1 MGVTQRQTQQ
11 LQPRRLREW
20 VPGSSLL
27 QTSNFSFLQL
37 PNSKT
42 NQPVKMAM
50 SKIRQN
56 YHEDCEALINKQIN
70 MEFYA
75 SYVYLSMSSFFNR
88 DDQALHGF
96 AEHFKK
102 ESNEERGHG
111 MKLMEYQTKR
121 GGRVVFQ
128 DIAKPTTMDWGSPLE
143 AMEAALELEKTV
155 NQSLLDI
162 HKVAGDKGDGHLCD
176 FLESE
181 YLSEQVEGI
190 KAVGDLITKMKRAGD
205 GLGLHIID
213 KEMGSQFSKTCN
225 TKPQLAAIRL
235 TDWI

>member
-1 MGVTQRQTQQ
+1 M
-11 LQPRRLREW
+11 RLREW
-20 VPGSSLL
+20 VPGFSLL
-27 QTSNFSFLQL
+27 QQNQTSTFSSSTSQT
-37 PNSKT
+37 PIT
-42 NQPVKMAM
+42 TTVEMAM
-50 SKIRQN
+50 SKIRKN

-96 AEHFKK
+96 ADHFKK
-102 ESNEERGHG
+102 ESNEERAHG

-155 NQSLLDI
+155 NQSL
-162 HKVAGDKGDGHLCD
+162 
-176 FLESE
+176 
-181 YLSEQVEGI
+181 
-190 KAVGDLITKMKRAGD
+190 
-205 GLGLHIID
+205 
-213 KEMGSQFSKTCN
+213 
-225 TKPQLAAIRL
+225 
-235 TDWI
+235 

>member
-1 MGVTQRQTQQ
+1 MGVTQRQTEQ
-11 LQPRRLREW
+11 LQPRRLPER
-20 VPGSSLL
+20 VPPCYKLQQL
-27 QTSNFSFLQL
+27 QTFSSTSQT
-37 PNSKT
+37 PRT
-42 NQPVKMAM
+42 TVKMAV

-75 SYVYLSMSSFFNR
+75 SYVYLSMSSYFNR

-96 AEHFKK
+96 AEHFKT
-102 ESNEERGHG
+102 ESGEERAHG

-128 DIAKPTTMDWGSPLE
+128 DVAKPTTMEWGTPLE

-155 NQSLLDI
+155 NQSLLDL

-181 YLSEQVEGI
+181 YLTEQVEGI

-205 GLGLHIID
+205 GLGLYLID
-213 KEMGSQFSKTCN
+213 KEMGS
-225 TKPQLAAIRL
+225 
-235 TDWI
+235 

>member
-1 MGVTQRQTQQ
+1 MGQSTWGITQRQTWE

-27 QTSNFSFLQL
+27 HIQTSNFSPTSQT
-37 PNSKT
+37 PRT
-42 NQPVKMAM
+42 TTVKMAV

-56 YHEDCEALINKQIN
+56 YHEDCEALINEQIN

-75 SYVYLSMSSFFNR
+75 SYVYLSMSSYFNR

-96 AEHFKK
+96 AEHFKT
-102 ESNEERGHG
+102 ESGEEHAHG

-128 DIAKPTTMDWGSPLE
+128 DIAKPTTMEWGTPLE

-155 NQSLLDI
+155 NQSLLD
-162 HKVAGDKGDGHLCD
+162 

-181 YLSEQVEGI
+181 YLGEQVEGI
-190 KAVGDLITKMKRAGD
+190 KSIGDLITKMKRAGD
-205 GLGLHIID
+205 GLGLHLID
-213 KEMGSQFSKTCN
+213 KEMGS
-225 TKPQLAAIRL
+225 
-235 TDWI
+235 

>member
-1 MGVTQRQTQQ
+1 MRKDRRSSCSLGDSESGYQAPPCYKLQTFPFFNFPTPRPTNLSRWPCPRSDRTTRLLLATNFKLFLSSTSQ
-11 LQPRRLREW
+11 LQDQPTCQDGRVQDQTEL
-20 VPGSSLL
+20 PGSSLL

-96 AEHFKK
+96 ADHFKK
-102 ESNEERGHG
+102 ESNEERAHA
-111 MKLMEYQTKR
+111 MKFM
-121 GGRVVFQ
+121 
-128 DIAKPTTMDWGSPLE
+128 
-143 AMEAALELEKTV
+143 
-155 NQSLLDI
+155 
-162 HKVAGDKGDGHLCD
+162 
-176 FLESE
+176 
-181 YLSEQVEGI
+181 
-190 KAVGDLITKMKRAGD
+190 
-205 GLGLHIID
+205 
-213 KEMGSQFSKTCN
+213 
-225 TKPQLAAIRL
+225 
-235 TDWI
+235 

>member
-1 MGVTQRQTQQ
+1 
-11 LQPRRLREW
+11 
-20 VPGSSLL
+20 LL

-75 SYVYLSMSSFFNR
+75 SYVYLSMSSWFNR

-96 AEHFKK
+96 AAHFRN
-102 ESNEERGHG
+102 ESGDERAHG

-128 DIAKPTTMDWGSPLE
+128 DIAKPTTMEWGTPLE

-155 NQSLLDI
+155 NQSLLDL

-181 YLSEQVEGI
+181 YLGEQVEGI
-190 KAVGDLITKMKRAGD
+190 KAIGDLITKMKRAGD
-205 GLGLHIID
+205 GLGLHLID
-213 KEMGSQFSKTCN
+213 KEMGS
-225 TKPQLAAIRL
+225 
-235 TDWI
+235 